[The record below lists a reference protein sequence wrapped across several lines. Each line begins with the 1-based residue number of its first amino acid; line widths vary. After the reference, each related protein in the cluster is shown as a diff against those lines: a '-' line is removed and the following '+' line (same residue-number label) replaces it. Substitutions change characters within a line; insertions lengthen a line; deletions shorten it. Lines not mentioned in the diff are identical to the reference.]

1 MFYKKIKMNNTTTF
15 IRKKKN
21 TNYSIVDNSIIHS
34 KDLTIEESFLL
45 IYLLSLPD
53 TWSLYKTNIEK
64 EFKLKKLSKSRFNKS
79 WKGLKEKGFIEGS
92 KVKGAGGKFH
102 SWKYRVIEDPFS
114 DLPKTD
120 MSGNQHIGKPMTH
133 NKVDILIP
141 NKKNTNRINT
151 NENNNKIYNILGE
164 LSDRNKNIIINNRTF
179 IKNRFPKYPELLSVT
194 SPEEMKS
201 IQSKIPTPI
210 WNKVADRL
218 MQIGIAAGN

>member
-1 MFYKKIKMNNTTTF
+1 MT
-15 IRKKKN
+15 
-21 TNYSIVDNSIIHS
+21 
-34 KDLTIEESFLL
+34 
-45 IYLLSLPD
+45 
-53 TWSLYKTNIEK
+53 
-64 EFKLKKLSKSRFNKS
+64 KS

-114 DLPKTD
+114 ELSKTD
-120 MSGNQHIGKPMTH
+120 MSGNQHIGKPITH

-141 NKKNTNRINT
+141 NQKNTNRINT
-151 NENNNKIYNILGE
+151 NDNNNKIYNILGE
-164 LSDRNKNIIINNRTF
+164 LSYRNKNIIINNRTF